1 MSFKAAIWDFDGTL
15 FNTYPGILKAFERVL
30 EENGVKGNPE
40 KILKLMKD
48 YSVGHAHRYYKEHT
62 PLKDNFMDRYHEYE
76 TGLDK
81 RIAQPYPYAREVC
94 RDIKNSGG
102 MNFLFTH
109 RDNTAVEYLE
119 LHDMTKYF
127 TEMVTKEKGLKSKP
141 APDPFLYFIDKYHL
155 EKDSVLSVGDRNIEV
170 LSAKAAGVQ
179 SCFFKSND
187 AVLTSEPDYTVNSLE
202 ELYPILGIKPKACNK

>member
-109 RDNTAVEYLE
+109 RDNTAVEYLK

>member
-1 MSFKAAIWDFDGTL
+1 MTFIAAIWDFDGTL

-30 EENGVKGNPE
+30 EENGVKGDPE

-48 YSVGHAHRYYKEHT
+48 YSVGHAYRYYKEHY
-62 PLKDNFMDRYHEYE
+62 PLKDDFMDRYHEYE

-81 RIAQPYPYAREVC
+81 RIARPYPYAREVC

-109 RDNTAVEYLE
+109 RGRTAVEYLK
-119 LHDMTKYF
+119 LHDMAKYF

-141 APDPFLYFIDKYHL
+141 APDPFLYFVDKYHL
-155 EKDSVLSVGDRNIEV
+155 DKDSVLSIGDRNIEV
-170 LSAKAAGVQ
+170 LSAKAAGIK

-187 AVLTSEPDYTVNSLE
+187 AALTSEPDYTVDSLAG
-202 ELYPILGIKPKACNK
+202 LYPILGIKPAACN